1 MTLAKVYC
9 VCGID
14 TDIGKTIA
22 TGLLARSFADKGIN
36 TITQKIVQTGCVGIS
51 EDIIRHRQLMGVSL
65 LPVDYRGITCPY
77 VFSVPCSPHLAARLE
92 GRAIDCAV
100 LRQSTAELMT
110 LYDVI
115 FLEGAGGLIVPLTKD
130 CTLLDYLEEEK
141 YPLILVTSSRLGSIN
156 HTLSALELAR
166 HRKTD
171 VAAIIYNRLT
181 DTDPRIVEDSR
192 EVFSSYLK
200 KLGFS
205 GMVIDLLPLS
215 SYEKTGRMPDFHKYI
230 SNEEQS
236 RRFPHTMDD
245 SI

>member
-22 TGLLARSFADKGIN
+22 TGLLARSFANNGIK
-36 TITQKIVQTGCVGIS
+36 TITQKIVQTGCIGIS
-51 EDIIRHRQLMGVSL
+51 EDIIRHRQLMGIHL

-77 VFSVPCSPHLAARLE
+77 VFPVPCSPHLAARLE
-92 GRAIDCAV
+92 GRDIDCAV

-110 LYDVI
+110 SYEVV
-115 FLEGAGGLIVPLTKD
+115 FLEGAGGLLVPLAKD

-156 HTLSALELAR
+156 HTLGALELAR
-166 HRKTD
+166 HRKID
-171 VAAIIYNRLT
+171 IAAIIYNRLT
-181 DTDPRIVEDSR
+181 DTDLRIAEDSR

-200 KLGFS
+200 KQSSS
-205 GMVIDLLPLS
+205 GIVIDLLPLN
-215 SYEKTGRMPDFHKYI
+215 SYKKSGNEPDFHKYF
-230 SNEEQS
+230 STENQS
-236 RRFPHTMDD
+236 
-245 SI
+245 